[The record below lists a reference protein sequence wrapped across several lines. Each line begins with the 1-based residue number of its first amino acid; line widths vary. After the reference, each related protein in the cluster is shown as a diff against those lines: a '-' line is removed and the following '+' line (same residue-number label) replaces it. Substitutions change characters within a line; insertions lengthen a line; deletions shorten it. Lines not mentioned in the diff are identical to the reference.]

1 MVSGMKL
8 LIHYQSSTEEP
19 LNLGMDKKFH
29 HTLQGIFLRINAEIK
44 VNLC

>member
-8 LIHYQSSTEEP
+8 LVHSQSSTEEP

-29 HTLQGIFLRINAEIK
+29 HTLQGIWLRINAGIK
-44 VNLC
+44 VNPC